1 MTNDQPQ
8 HPQGP
13 YSDEEERPAGGWRP
27 TAQSGEYDSEAT
39 AFVQLPEG
47 LLDPSAGREPLAAP
61 GQGYAPP
68 PLESGYGEP
77 PEGGQWTMPY
87 TDPGGG
93 QPYPWQQPHQQ
104 PHQQAHQ
111 QGFGQEHGQGHAQGY
126 EPGHDQGGHDQGG
139 HDQGGQGQ
147 GRETGRPG
155 EGAGHGG
162 EQHTGAWRVPPAADD
177 APDESGEYL
186 VGGAA
191 APAPGPWSA
200 TGAAAG
206 DRWDRG
212 GAPGG
217 QDGPG
222 TGVQPVRDGGP
233 RHPQQWGGA
242 PGGPQA
248 PAHGH
253 DRPGNAPAPGD
264 TWSDA
269 WERPAPAGAPGPA
282 RDTDGAWGDPGGGTA
297 GDAGEG
303 SGADAPGAARPEEWS
318 APGAQEAGPAGGPGP
333 YGGDGREGGDG
344 RDVRADAG
352 TAPGTTAP
360 SGAGENAPQAP
371 SGDWRPGAADG
382 TPAGGNGT
390 DHAGDTPGHGERPRT
405 GEQAPGERPAAG
417 HPSGGD
423 GSDGGTGTAPDG
435 SGGPAGSEERDGPD
449 APPEIIL
456 DAHSEHPYA
465 SYVLRVNGMDRP
477 VTDAWIGESLLYV
490 LRERLGLAGAKDGC
504 SQGECGACSVQVDGR
519 LVASCLVPAATTA
532 GSEVRTVEG
541 LAAEGT
547 PSDVQRALV
556 ANGAVQ
562 CGFCVPGLAMTVH
575 DLLEGNHA
583 PSELET
589 RQALCGNLCRCSGYR
604 GVLNAVREV
613 VSSRAESADAAAQS
627 AADAEAAAADAEARA
642 AGGTAPEQAAGGYPQ
657 DAYPGPSYEAQPYAG
672 QPYDEQAPGP
682 GGHGHGDYG
691 NGHGTGDYGNG
702 TGHVPAQTTH
712 DAPRIPHQPGPPGN
726 GTPPPGGLA

>member
-27 TAQSGEYDSEAT
+27 TAQSGEFDSEAT

-68 PLESGYGEP
+68 PVEAAYGEP

-87 TDPGGG
+87 TDPGAGP
-93 QPYPWQQPHQQ
+93 QYPWQQQPQQ
-104 PHQQAHQ
+104 PPQQQ
-111 QGFGQEHGQGHAQGY
+111 QGHGH
-126 EPGHDQGGHDQGG
+126 GGHE
-139 HDQGGQGQ
+139 Q
-147 GRETGRPG
+147 GRETGWPP
-155 EGAGHGG
+155 EESTGHGG
-162 EQHTGAWRVPPAADD
+162 EQHTGAWSVPPAADD

-206 DRWDRG
+206 DGWDQHG
-212 GAPGG
+212 GAAGEQGGPGAGGPPAGDTGPQQWGYAPGG
-217 QDGPG
+217 Q
-222 TGVQPVRDGGP
+222 QP
-233 RHPQQWGGA
+233 
-242 PGGPQA
+242 
-248 PAHGH
+248 PAHRQ
-253 DRPGNAPAPGD
+253 DQPANVPAPGD

-269 WERPAPAGAPGPA
+269 WERPAPANAPGPA
-282 RDTDGAWGDPGGGTA
+282 RDTGGAWGTPAPGTA
-297 GDAGEG
+297 GDPGDG
-303 SGADAPGAARPEEWS
+303 SGS
-318 APGAQEAGPAGGPGP
+318 APPEQWTAHGAREAAPAGGPVP
-333 YGGDGREGGDG
+333 YGDDSDSRDDSDGRG
-344 RDVRADAG
+344 VRTDTGA
-352 TAPGTTAP
+352 APGTTAP
-360 SGAGENAPQAP
+360 AGPGEEARSAP

-382 TPAGGNGT
+382 TPAGGDGA
-390 DHAGDTPGHGERPRT
+390 DRVRGETGEPPRT
-405 GEQAPGERPAAG
+405 GEHAPGQRTTAG
-417 HPSGGD
+417 HPSGDGAGDGD
-423 GSDGGTGTAPDG
+423 GSRDGGGSDTAPDG
-435 SGGPAGSEERDGPD
+435 PAGPGEAGAEEPDGPD
-449 APPEIIL
+449 TPPEIIL

-465 SYVLRVNGMDRP
+465 SYVLRVNGIDRP
-477 VTDAWIGESLLYV
+477 VADAWIGESLLYV

-556 ANGAVQ
+556 AGGAVQ

-583 PSELET
+583 PTELET
-589 RQALCGNLCRCSGYR
+589 RQALCGNLCRCTGYR
-604 GVLNAVREV
+604 GVLDAVREV
-613 VSSRAESADAAAQS
+613 VASRAESAEAAAQT

-642 AGGTAPEQAAGGYPQ
+642 AEETAAEQTAGGLPQ
-657 DAYPGPSYEAQPYAG
+657 GPHPGQPHEAQSYGG
-672 QPYDEQAPGP
+672 QPYDERAHGP
-682 GGHGHGDYG
+682 AGHGIGAHGSGDYG
-691 NGHGTGDYGNG
+691 NGNG
-702 TGHVPAQTTH
+702 HIPAQ
-712 DAPRIPHQPGPPGN
+712 APHGGPHIPHQPGPPGN
-726 GTPPPGGLA
+726 GTPPPRGRA